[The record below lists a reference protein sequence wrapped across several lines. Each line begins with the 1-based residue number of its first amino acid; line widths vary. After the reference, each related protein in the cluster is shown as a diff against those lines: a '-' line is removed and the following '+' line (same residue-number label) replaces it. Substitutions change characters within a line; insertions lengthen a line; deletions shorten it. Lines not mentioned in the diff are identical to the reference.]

1 MLRAGN
7 RAWRLIGTG
16 FAFAFIF
23 AGGALAAV
31 TLFPLI
37 ACMTRPGAVRHRTTR
52 LAIRHIFR
60 FYVGMLQVLGLI
72 RLKVDGAKTLADT
85 KGCLVVANH
94 PTILDV
100 VLLVSMLPHVQCIVK
115 GELWKSRYLGG
126 VMRAAGYIR
135 NDADAGE
142 LLTAC
147 TAAISDGVNVLI
159 FPEGTRTK
167 PNTPLH
173 LQRGFANIALL
184 SGARIQLVTITCKP
198 ITLTKGEPWW
208 RIPTRRPDFSVSA
221 GECLETAEMLNGKI
235 RSLAARHLVK
245 RLESYYTERLSHA

>member
-1 MLRAGN
+1 MFSIVD
-7 RAWRLIGTG
+7 RAWRLVGTG

-23 AGGALAAV
+23 AGGALGAM

-37 ACMTRPGAVRHRTTR
+37 ACVTRPGEARHRATR

-60 FYVGMLQVLGLI
+60 FYIGMLRVLGLI
-72 RLKVDGAKTLADT
+72 RLKVEGAQTLADA

-100 VLLVSMLPHVQCIVK
+100 VLLVSMLSHVQCIVK
-115 GELWKSRYLGG
+115 GDLWKSRYLGG

-135 NDADAGE
+135 NDADAGD
-142 LLTAC
+142 LLAAC
-147 TAAISDGVNVLI
+147 KEAISDGVNVLI

-167 PNTPLH
+167 PDAPIH
-173 LQRGFANIALL
+173 MQRGFANIALL
-184 SGARIQLVTITCKP
+184 SGARIQPVLITCKP

-208 RIPTRRPDFSVSA
+208 RIPARRPDFSVSA
-221 GECLETAEMLNGKI
+221 GECLETAGMLDDEI

-245 RLESYYTERLSHA
+245 RLEGYYAERLSHA